1 MTIKER
7 LALLKA
13 GYTKDEINSM
23 IDDEKKVPDEEPKAE
38 ETKATDFM
46 NVITALA
53 DEVKGLKKAVQ
64 TENIENTKMGT
75 DTGIDEIDKILSSV
89 INPNTTKKEEN

>member
-23 IDDEKKVPDEEPKAE
+23 IDDEKKVPAEEPKAE
-38 ETKATDFM
+38 ENKATDFM
-46 NVITALA
+46 AVITALA

-75 DTGIDEIDKILSSV
+75 DSGIDEIDKILSSV
-89 INPNTTKKEEN
+89 INPNTNKEEN

>member
-23 IDDEKKVPDEEPKAE
+23 IDDEKKVPAEEPKPE
-38 ETKATDFM
+38 EAKATDFM

-64 TENIENTKMGT
+64 TENIENTKMGNS
-75 DTGIDEIDKILSSV
+75 TGIDEIDKILSSV
-89 INPNTTKKEEN
+89 INPNTNREEN

>member
-13 GYTKDEINSM
+13 GYTKDEINVM
-23 IDDEKKVPDEEPKAE
+23 IDDEKKVPDEEPKPE

-75 DTGIDEIDKILSSV
+75 DTGIDEINKILSSV
-89 INPNTTKKEEN
+89 INPNTKKEEN